1 MITERRCYTDDIII
15 EGTKFELVCIE
26 ETDTYSFYIQ
36 PADRSYA
43 LAFVIGFPME
53 QQPLEEAYDLA
64 EYAACDGIDAI
75 IENNW
80 DDDMALIHNRGN

>member
-1 MITERRCYTDDIII
+1 MITERRCYTDNIII
-15 EGTKFELVCIE
+15 EGTKYELVCIE

-43 LAFVIGFPME
+43 LAYVIGFPMK

-64 EYAACDGIDAI
+64 EYTAYDSIEAI

-80 DDDMALIHNRGN
+80 DGDMTLIHNRDN